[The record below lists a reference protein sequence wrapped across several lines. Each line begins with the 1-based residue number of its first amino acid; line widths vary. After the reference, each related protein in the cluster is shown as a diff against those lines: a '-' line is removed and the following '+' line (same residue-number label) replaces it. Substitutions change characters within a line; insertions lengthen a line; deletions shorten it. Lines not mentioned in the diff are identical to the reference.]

1 MIFQQLVNEDSGCLS
16 YLIGCGE
23 AGQAIVV
30 DPGRDRVNEYLR
42 LARKKGLRIGHVLE
56 THTHADHISGNRDL
70 AAATGA
76 VIHLHHAAGVA
87 FEHAAVRDGST
98 VRVGNVELRV
108 AHTPGHTPDSICLFV
123 TDHSRSA
130 EPWFVLTGDLLFVG
144 SVGRPDLGGAT
155 AAVDIWESLSRV
167 LLPLD
172 DQVEIYPA
180 HGAGSSCGKA
190 MSAKSGSTIGFERRF
205 NPAFRYADRQ
215 AFVDFIMAGIP
226 PKPAAFDKIVAKN
239 KGLMPLA
246 AAKPR
251 PFSAREARE
260 ALGDGALVL
269 DLRDVADF
277 GEGHVPGALNVWIDG
292 PQFAERVAGL
302 APTGTRILL
311 MGAPSDVD
319 RAVTALSRVGVDDIV
334 GFLQW
339 GMVEWRSEG
348 FPVATVPQI
357 TVHDLAAWLEQ
368 GRAVAVV
375 DVREPSEWDDGHID
389 GALHL
394 PMFETVARLAEVPA
408 DRPKAVVCAGGLRS
422 SAVISALQRQGLSGF
437 HNVTGGMAAWA
448 KAGYGVTRQR
458 PVPLAPGPV
467 APSPAEPA
475 LLVDCRGLSC
485 PWPSMK
491 VSKAIVDIAPGG
503 LLEVLATDPGAP
515 ADLDAFARRTGHK
528 IVEQSQSGAVLRF
541 LVQRTQ

>member
-30 DPGRDRVNEYLR
+30 DPGRDRVGEYLR
-42 LARKKGLRIGHVLE
+42 FARKKGLKIAHILE

-70 AAATGA
+70 AAATRA
-76 VIHLHHAAGVA
+76 TIHVHQSAGVA
-87 FEHAAVRDGST
+87 FEHHGVRDGDT
-98 VRVGNVELRV
+98 LQVGNVEVKV
-108 AHTPGHTPDSICLFV
+108 AHTPGHTPDSISLFV
-123 TDHSRSA
+123 IDHSRGP

-144 SVGRPDLGGAT
+144 SVGRPDLGGAS
-155 AAVDIWESLSRV
+155 AAEDIWQSLRRV

-172 DQVEIYPA
+172 DLVEIYPA

-190 MSAKSGSTIGFERRF
+190 MSAKAGSTIGFERRF
-205 NPAFRYADRQ
+205 NPAFRFDDKQ

-239 KGLMPLA
+239 KGLVALA

-251 PFSAREARE
+251 PYSAREARE
-260 ALGDGALVL
+260 AIAQGAFVL
-269 DLRDVADF
+269 DLREVADF

-302 APTGTRILL
+302 APAATPILL

-319 RAVTALSRVGVDDIV
+319 RAVTALSRVGVDEVV

-348 FPVATVPQI
+348 FPVETVPQI
-357 TVHDLAAWLEQ
+357 TVHDLAAWLEE
-368 GRAVAVV
+368 GRDVAVV
-375 DVREPSEWDDGHID
+375 DVRELSEWDEGHIE

-394 PMFETVARLAEVPA
+394 PMFEATARRAEVPDGRA
-408 DRPKAVVCAGGLRS
+408 VAVVCAGGLRS
-422 SAVISALQRQGLSGF
+422 SAVISALQRHGMGRF

-448 KAGYGVTRQR
+448 KAGYSVTRQR
-458 PVPLAPGPV
+458 PAPAAPAPGA
-467 APSPAEPA
+467 APASP
-475 LLVDCRGLSC
+475 LVVDCRGLSC

-491 VSKAIVDIAPGG
+491 VSKAITEVAPGG
-503 LLEVLATDPGAP
+503 MLEVLATDPGAP
-515 ADLDAFARRTGHK
+515 GDLEAFARRTGHR
-528 IVEQSQSGAVLRF
+528 IVEQSQSGVVLRF
-541 LVQRTQ
+541 LVQRVQ